1 MINFNCI
8 NLKKKKLKKTQKI
21 LEQDQID
28 KIIKRI
34 AYQIL
39 ENNSQELEIFLI
51 GIKNNGYVLAEL
63 IYDQLKEISNLNITL
78 YSIQINK
85 KDPLKSIEHN
95 FDLKKMKNKSIV
107 LIDDVLNSGRTL
119 LYGVKFLLDIP
130 LSNFNT
136 AVLIDRNHKKYPI
149 KIDFKGISLSTS
161 IEENVSVV
169 FEKNNAFAIIN

>member
-1 MINFNCI
+1 
-8 NLKKKKLKKTQKI
+8 LKKTQKI

-39 ENNSQELEIFLI
+39 ENNSEEFEIFLI
-51 GIKNNGYVLAEL
+51 GIKNNGYILAEL
-63 IYDQLKEISNLNITL
+63 IYHQLKLISNLNITL

-161 IEENVSVV
+161 IEENVSVI

>member
-1 MINFNCI
+1 M
-8 NLKKKKLKKTQKI
+8 KKTQKI

-39 ENNSQELEIFLI
+39 ENNSEELEIFLI
-51 GIKNNGYVLAEL
+51 GIKNNGYILAEL
-63 IYDQLKEISNLNITL
+63 IYHQLKHISNLNITL

-130 LSNFNT
+130 PSATLFIFSFLLN
-136 AVLIDRNHKKYPI
+136 
-149 KIDFKGISLSTS
+149 
-161 IEENVSVV
+161 
-169 FEKNNAFAIIN
+169 

>member
-1 MINFNCI
+1 M
-8 NLKKKKLKKTQKI
+8 KKTQKI

-39 ENNSQELEIFLI
+39 ENNSEELEIFLI
-51 GIKNNGYVLAEL
+51 GIKNNGYILAEL
-63 IYDQLKEISNLNITL
+63 IYHQLKHISNLNITL

-149 KIDFKGISLSTS
+149 KIDFKGI
-161 IEENVSVV
+161 IY
-169 FEKNNAFAIIN
+169 FY

>member
-1 MINFNCI
+1 M
-8 NLKKKKLKKTQKI
+8 KKTQKI

-39 ENNSQELEIFLI
+39 ENNSEELEIFLI
-51 GIKNNGYVLAEL
+51 GIKNNGYILAEL
-63 IYDQLKEISNLNITL
+63 IYHQLKHISNLNVTL

-161 IEENVSVV
+161 IEENVSVI

>member
-1 MINFNCI
+1 M
-8 NLKKKKLKKTQKI
+8 KKTQKI

-39 ENNSQELEIFLI
+39 ENNSEELEIFLI

-63 IYDQLKEISNLNITL
+63 IYHQLKQISNLNITL

>member
-1 MINFNCI
+1 MTNFNYT
-8 NLKKKKLKKTQKI
+8 NKKKLKKTQKI

-39 ENNSQELEIFLI
+39 ENNSEELEIFLI

-63 IYDQLKEISNLNITL
+63 IYHQLKQISNLNIIL

>member
-1 MINFNCI
+1 M
-8 NLKKKKLKKTQKI
+8 KKTQKI

-39 ENNSQELEIFLI
+39 ENNSEELEIFLI
-51 GIKNNGYVLAEL
+51 GIKNNGYILAEL
-63 IYDQLKEISNLNITL
+63 IYHQLKQISNLNIIL

>member
-1 MINFNCI
+1 M
-8 NLKKKKLKKTQKI
+8 KKTQKI

-63 IYDQLKEISNLNITL
+63 IYHQLKQISNLNITL

>member
-1 MINFNCI
+1 
-8 NLKKKKLKKTQKI
+8 LKKTQKI

-39 ENNSQELEIFLI
+39 ENNSEELEIFLI

-63 IYDQLKEISNLNITL
+63 IYHQLKEISNLNITL

-85 KDPLKSIEHN
+85 KDPLKRIEHN

>member
-1 MINFNCI
+1 
-8 NLKKKKLKKTQKI
+8 LKKTQKI

-63 IYDQLKEISNLNITL
+63 IYHQLKEISNLNITL

>member
-1 MINFNCI
+1 M
-8 NLKKKKLKKTQKI
+8 KKTQKI

-39 ENNSQELEIFLI
+39 ENNSEELEIFLI
-51 GIKNNGYVLAEL
+51 GIKNNGYILAEL
-63 IYDQLKEISNLNITL
+63 IYHQLKHISNLNITL

-95 FDLKKMKNKSIV
+95 FNLKKMKNKSIV

-161 IEENVSVV
+161 IEDNVSVI

>member
-1 MINFNCI
+1 M
-8 NLKKKKLKKTQKI
+8 KKTQKI

-28 KIIKRI
+28 KITKRI

-39 ENNSQELEIFLI
+39 ENNSEELEIFLI
-51 GIKNNGYVLAEL
+51 GIKNNGYILAEL
-63 IYDQLKEISNLNITL
+63 IYHQLKHISNLNITL

-161 IEENVSVV
+161 IEENVSVI

>member
-1 MINFNCI
+1 M
-8 NLKKKKLKKTQKI
+8 KKTQKI

-34 AYQIL
+34 AFQIL
-39 ENNSQELEIFLI
+39 ENNSEELEIFLI
-51 GIKNNGYVLAEL
+51 GIKNNGYILAEL
-63 IYDQLKEISNLNITL
+63 IYHQLKHISNLNITL

-161 IEENVSVV
+161 IEENVSVI

>member
-1 MINFNCI
+1 M
-8 NLKKKKLKKTQKI
+8 KKTQKI

-39 ENNSQELEIFLI
+39 ENNSEELEIFLI

-63 IYDQLKEISNLNITL
+63 IYHQLRQISNLNIIL

-85 KDPLKSIEHN
+85 KDPLKRIEHN

>member
-1 MINFNCI
+1 M
-8 NLKKKKLKKTQKI
+8 KKTQKI

-39 ENNSQELEIFLI
+39 ENNSEELEIFLI
-51 GIKNNGYVLAEL
+51 GIKNNGYILAEL
-63 IYDQLKEISNLNITL
+63 IYHQLKHISNLNITL

-85 KDPLKSIEHN
+85 KDPLKRIEHN

>member
-1 MINFNCI
+1 M
-8 NLKKKKLKKTQKI
+8 KKTQKI
-21 LEQDQID
+21 LGQDQID

-39 ENNSQELEIFLI
+39 ENNSEELEIFLI

-63 IYDQLKEISNLNITL
+63 IYHQLKQISNLNIIL

-85 KDPLKSIEHN
+85 KDPLKRIEHN

>member
-1 MINFNCI
+1 M
-8 NLKKKKLKKTQKI
+8 KKKQKI
-21 LEQDQID
+21 LDQDQID

-39 ENNSQELEIFLI
+39 ENNSEELEIFLI
-51 GIKNNGYVLAEL
+51 GIKNNGYILAEL
-63 IYDQLKEISNLNITL
+63 IYHQLKHISNLNITL

-161 IEENVSVV
+161 IEENVSVI

>member
-1 MINFNCI
+1 M
-8 NLKKKKLKKTQKI
+8 KKTQKI

-39 ENNSQELEIFLI
+39 ENNSEELEIFLI
-51 GIKNNGYVLAEL
+51 GIKNNGYILAEL
-63 IYDQLKEISNLNITL
+63 IYHQLKQISNLNVIL

-107 LIDDVLNSGRTL
+107 LIYDVLNSGKTL

-169 FEKNNAFAIIN
+169 FEKNNAFVIIN

>member
-1 MINFNCI
+1 M
-8 NLKKKKLKKTQKI
+8 KKTQKI

-63 IYDQLKEISNLNITL
+63 IYHQLKQISNLNIIL

>member
-1 MINFNCI
+1 M
-8 NLKKKKLKKTQKI
+8 KKTQKI
-21 LEQDQID
+21 LDQDQID

-39 ENNSQELEIFLI
+39 ENNSEELEIFLI
-51 GIKNNGYVLAEL
+51 GIKNNGYILAEL
-63 IYDQLKEISNLNITL
+63 IYHQLKQISNLNITL

-161 IEENVSVV
+161 IEENVSVI

>member
-1 MINFNCI
+1 M
-8 NLKKKKLKKTQKI
+8 KKTQKI

-39 ENNSQELEIFLI
+39 ENNSEELEIFLI
-51 GIKNNGYVLAEL
+51 GIKNNGYILAEL
-63 IYDQLKEISNLNITL
+63 IYHQLKHISNLNITL

-95 FDLKKMKNKSIV
+95 FNLKKMKNKSIV

-161 IEENVSVV
+161 IEENVSVI

>member
-8 NLKKKKLKKTQKI
+8 NLKKKLKKTQKI

-39 ENNSQELEIFLI
+39 ENNSEELEIFLI

-63 IYDQLKEISNLNITL
+63 IYHQLKQISNLNIIL

-85 KDPLKSIEHN
+85 KDPLKRIEHN

>member
-1 MINFNCI
+1 M
-8 NLKKKKLKKTQKI
+8 KKTQKI

-28 KIIKRI
+28 KIVKRI

-39 ENNSQELEIFLI
+39 ENNSEELEIFLI
-51 GIKNNGYVLAEL
+51 GIKNNGYILAEL
-63 IYDQLKEISNLNITL
+63 IYHQLKHISNLNITL

-161 IEENVSVV
+161 IEENVSVI

>member
-1 MINFNCI
+1 M
-8 NLKKKKLKKTQKI
+8 KKTQKI

-39 ENNSQELEIFLI
+39 ENNSEELEIFLI
-51 GIKNNGYVLAEL
+51 GIKNNGYILAKL
-63 IYDQLKEISNLNITL
+63 IYHQLKHISNLNITL

-161 IEENVSVV
+161 TEENVSVI